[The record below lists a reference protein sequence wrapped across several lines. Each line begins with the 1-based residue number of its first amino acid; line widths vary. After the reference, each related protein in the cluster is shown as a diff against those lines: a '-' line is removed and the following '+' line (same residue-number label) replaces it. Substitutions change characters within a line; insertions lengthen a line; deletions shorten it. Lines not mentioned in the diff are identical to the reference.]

1 MKVDS
6 KKTELTYSAI
16 NSLNKLFDI
25 FQKRRAAIAAEVG
38 LTDMQWQVLEE
49 VSTVHFMPS
58 LFATKRE
65 SSRAAVSKILKQLTG
80 KGLLD
85 VALNSKDGRV
95 REYFLTRE
103 GENIMKKIRAS
114 REDAIL
120 KIWMNYSEKQL
131 MDFCE
136 FNEDLISSMESYL
149 SKEK

>member
-1 MKVDS
+1 MNINS
-6 KKTELTYSAI
+6 KKTELTYNAI
-16 NSLNKLFDI
+16 NSLNRLFDI
-25 FQKRRAAIAAEVG
+25 VQKRRAAIAAEVG

-49 VSTVHFMPS
+49 ISTEHFMPS

-95 REYFLTRE
+95 REYFLTRD
-103 GENIMKKIRAS
+103 GENKMKKIRAS

-131 MDFCE
+131 TDFCE
-136 FNEDLISSMESYL
+136 FNEDLIGSMESYL

>member
-1 MKVDS
+1 MNINS
-6 KKTELTYSAI
+6 KKTELTYNAI
-16 NSLNKLFDI
+16 NSLNRLFEI
-25 FQKRRAAIAAEVG
+25 VQKRRAAIAAEVG

-49 VSTVHFMPS
+49 ISTEHFMPS
-58 LFATKRE
+58 LFATKRK
-65 SSRAAVSKILKQLTG
+65 SSRAAVSKILKQLTD

-85 VALNSKDGRV
+85 VALNSQDARV
-95 REYFLTRE
+95 REFFLTSD

-120 KIWMNYSEKQL
+120 EIWMNYSEQQL

-136 FNEDLISSMESYL
+136 FNEDLIGSMESYL